1 MHRMYFLPKLFI
13 VHIQLYNSLYTRMC
27 VNVYVPN
34 HVYGVL
40 VYVHV
45 EVRRQPCVLFFKCHL
60 PFSV

>member
-1 MHRMYFLPKLFI
+1 MDRMYFLPVLVT
-13 VHIQLYNSLYTRMC
+13 VHIQLYNSLYTCMR

-34 HVYGVL
+34 HVYGVF